1 MMEGTTGY
9 RDAPARCPGCEALME
24 QRSIAE
30 AIVDVCP
37 QCKGLWVDWFDGDLG
52 TIARDAAPLSAAEHA
67 AVGSP
72 SACPRCHSA
81 LTMNPHR
88 ATWHCADCNGV
99 FVPRQEFDS
108 ILEFPPPVETPS
120 IFQRLLDV
128 LKALVS

>member
-1 MMEGTTGY
+1 MMESAAGY

-24 QRSIAE
+24 QRHVAE

-52 TIARDAAPLSAAEHA
+52 TVARDTAPLSIPTET
-67 AVGSP
+67 AVRTP
-72 SACPRCHSA
+72 SACPRCHSTLA
-81 LTMNPHR
+81 VDPHR
-88 ATWHCADCNGV
+88 ATWHCAECNGV
-99 FVPRQEFDS
+99 FVPRAQFDS

-120 IFQRLLDV
+120 IFKQLLDV